1 MIVFLSKVN
10 LFVCVWFVYVRV
22 CVGVGAPVCVCKFI
36 PTYVCVSLCMGVR
49 DLVSTYMCLCMSLY
63 ICVLVGFGSVIVSA
77 YVLSEVASLRA
88 PYYLI
93 WQTSCATKP
102 LFLRST

>member
-1 MIVFLSKVN
+1 MCL
-10 LFVCVWFVYVRV
+10 VCVRAGVCGCGCGCTGMCMQVY
-22 CVGVGAPVCVCKFI
+22 
-36 PTYVCVSLCMGVR
+36 TYVSVCVSLCMGVR